1 MYAMLTGK
9 LPYTAEPFHITA
21 LYNKMKN
28 NEMNPLPEHLSAG
41 KWICLPLYV
50 SEVNKTLQCSNIQQ
64 ICYGAVCVTGQL
76 LNRWLYPGFAQFV
89 FSATRRWGYFGSN
102 FSRLVTETPCHDF
115 ILSRCVVVGIP
126 CSTPRLALY
135 NIEWSRMNDNRVFRC
150 VWCYPLLLVTE
161 INVAEYGLCCK
172 QREVLVD
179 KSHRNSREIIP
190 WRSSPTVSI
199 FRHIYF
205 CLERTMMTSEN
216 TIFVRFHFTLCY
228 LMLTQLFGYQPQK
241 LDSVWI
247 LRASFIIVIRA

>member
-1 MYAMLTGK
+1 MTWTLF
-9 LPYTAEPFHITA
+9 LNIF
-21 LYNKMKN
+21 L
-28 NEMNPLPEHLSAG
+28 L
-41 KWICLPLYV
+41 V
-50 SEVNKTLQCSNIQQ
+50 SEFVYHCTSLRWTKHFSVPTSNKFAMVLCVSQDNYLTAGCIQ
-64 ICYGAVCVTGQL
+64 A
-76 LNRWLYPGFAQFV
+76 FAQFV
-89 FSATRRWGYFGSN
+89 FSATRRRGYFGSN

-135 NIEWSRMNDNRVFRC
+135 NIGWSRMNDNRVFRC
-150 VWCYPLLLVTE
+150 VWCHPLLLVTE

-205 CLERTMMTSEN
+205 CHERTTMTSETAEN

-228 LMLTQLFGYQPQK
+228 LMLTQLLGYQPQK